1 MNKEVHLVP
10 QTYFLVKL
18 PVACRN
24 EIDRLDG
31 SKIPPVKAGKNS
43 SYSEY
48 CPCPADRPQFWMRM
62 AIPSLA
68 TATMRGGAAVVYR

>member
-31 SKIPPVKAGKNS
+31 SKNFRKSRKNL
-43 SYSEY
+43 
-48 CPCPADRPQFWMRM
+48 F
-62 AIPSLA
+62 I
-68 TATMRGGAAVVYR
+68 